1 MLANARRIKQ
11 SIVKVGEDFG
21 PPPGSKS
28 VLREPP
34 PAMKGVRVLVAD
46 NDDRVRRHA
55 HQLIGRWGGIVETAR
70 DGQEALTMAKLAR
83 YDAVLADIRLPDL
96 SGYEAYRA
104 LREAQPGARVILM
117 SAFGYDPSHALVK
130 ARQDGLRYVL
140 FKPFRVDQLR
150 DALTNLPGAN
160 G

>member
-1 MLANARRIKQ
+1 
-11 SIVKVGEDFG
+11 VKVGEDLG
-21 PPPGSKS
+21 PRMSKS
-28 VLREPP
+28 VLRETPLEL
-34 PAMKGVRVLVAD
+34 KGVRVLVAD

-70 DGQEALTMAKLAR
+70 DGQEALTMAKLTN

-96 SGYEAYRA
+96 SGYEAFRA
-104 LREAQPGARVILM
+104 LRVAQPAARVILM
-117 SAFGYDPSHALVK
+117 TAFGYDPSHSLVK
-130 ARQDGLRYVL
+130 ARQEGLKYVL
-140 FKPFRVDQLR
+140 YKPFRVDQLR